1 MQKIVS
7 YHEIHIFLFQTLCIL
22 ANVADG
28 DQAKEYI
35 MSNEDVLKKLM
46 NYMVNSPTS
55 CRMLDFEIKVKSMQ
69 RSGTEAIRT
78 EIQP

>member
-1 MQKIVS
+1 MM
-7 YHEIHIFLFQTLCIL
+7 YCLFQTLCIL

-46 NYMVNSPTS
+46 NYMVNSSTS
-55 CRMLDFEIKVKSMQ
+55 RKIIDFVIK
-69 RSGTEAIRT
+69 I
-78 EIQP
+78 

>member
-1 MQKIVS
+1 MCMCMCVCVCVCVCI
-7 YHEIHIFLFQTLCIL
+7 LFFFSLLQTLCIL

-46 NYMVNSPTS
+46 NYMV
-55 CRMLDFEIKVKSMQ
+55 K
-69 RSGTEAIRT
+69 
-78 EIQP
+78 